1 MSRKNNDKKQKS
13 ITNKI
18 VVKRNKTFGEEI
30 ATLKIIDCE
39 IKKVIN
45 ESKEK
50 CEEILKNNTDQLEII
65 AQALLKYETLTG
77 DEIKKLLNGEEIQQ
91 EQEIKIEAG
100 HSLIAKM
107 INKKGN

>member
-1 MSRKNNDKKQKS
+1 MNLFELFWKNRYENQYGGS
-13 ITNKI
+13 EACSN
-18 VVKRNKTFGEEI
+18 E
-30 ATLKIIDCE
+30 TLKTIDCE
-39 IKKVIN
+39 IKKVID

-100 HSLIAKM
+100 HSLIVHFY
-107 INKKGN
+107 